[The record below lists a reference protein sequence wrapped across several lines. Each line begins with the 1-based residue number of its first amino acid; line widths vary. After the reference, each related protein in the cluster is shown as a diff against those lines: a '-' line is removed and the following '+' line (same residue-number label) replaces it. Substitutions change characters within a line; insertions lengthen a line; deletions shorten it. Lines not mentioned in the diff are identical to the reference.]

1 MSNLARWSEVWEEL
15 GLKADPELHADLRLR
30 YSSSSR
36 HYHTLHHLME
46 CLELFAETRELAEHP
61 AEVELA
67 LWFHDAIYE
76 VKRHDNEIRSA
87 EWAQRA
93 LRKAGADDAVITRVY
108 DLVMVTKHD
117 GQPVTRDQE
126 LLSDIDLAI
135 LGARSSRFDE
145 YERSRCARST
155 STCLRPHSRRCAAR
169 SCRVSWRGRASTTR
183 SGSTSAASDWRA
195 ATSTA
200 RCGSCRAGACRRCKQ
215 ETAALYC
222 V

>member
-30 YSSSSR
+30 YSSSAR

-46 CLELFAETRELAEHP
+46 CLELFAETRQLAEQP

-93 LRKAGADDAVITRVY
+93 LRKAGADDALVARIY
-108 DLVMVTKHD
+108 ELVMVTRHE
-117 GQPVTRDQE
+117 GQPATPDQQ

-135 LGARSSRFDE
+135 LGARPSRFDE
-145 YERSRCARST
+145 YERQVREEYKHVPSPTFKAVRRQLLQGFLARPRIYHTQWFYERRERLARGNLERSLRQLSR
-155 STCLRPHSRRCAAR
+155 
-169 SCRVSWRGRASTTR
+169 WRLSPM
-183 SGSTSAASDWRA
+183 
-195 ATSTA
+195 
-200 RCGSCRAGACRRCKQ
+200 
-215 ETAALYC
+215 
-222 V
+222 

>member
-1 MSNLARWSEVWEEL
+1 MSNLARWAEVWEEL
-15 GLKADPELHADLRLR
+15 GLKSDPELHADLRLR

-76 VKRHDNEIRSA
+76 VRRHDNEIRSA
-87 EWAQRA
+87 EWARRA
-93 LRKAGADDAVITRVY
+93 LRKAGADDAVTERIY
-108 DLVMVTKHD
+108 ELVMVTRHE
-117 GQPVTRDQE
+117 GQPVTPDQQ

-145 YERSRCARST
+145 YERQVREEYKHVPSPTFKALRRQILQGFLARPRIYYTQWFYERRERLARGNIDRSLRQLSR
-155 STCLRPHSRRCAAR
+155 
-169 SCRVSWRGRASTTR
+169 WRLSPM
-183 SGSTSAASDWRA
+183 
-195 ATSTA
+195 
-200 RCGSCRAGACRRCKQ
+200 
-215 ETAALYC
+215 
-222 V
+222 